1 MLDSVMLIYSVLLG
15 HDLNIS
21 IIYLKNINTKY
32 SNHKIEDKDII
43 GIYYFSNFNSSI
55 EKELSNL
62 GLIAIENKSISI
74 KKRILLIIYDSYLYL
89 LILTLLVYTIKISC
103 KRSQEGAIGQ
113 SFDSLQ
119 WLTKKNV
126 LLLMGI
132 HCSLFRDS
140 LDL

>member
-1 MLDSVMLIYSVLLG
+1 MLDSVVLIYSVLLG

-89 LILTLLVYTIKISC
+89 LILTLLV
-103 KRSQEGAIGQ
+103 
-113 SFDSLQ
+113 
-119 WLTKKNV
+119 
-126 LLLMGI
+126 
-132 HCSLFRDS
+132 
-140 LDL
+140 